1 MSKYEF
7 LFDFGSPNAY
17 MAYHV
22 LPEVEK
28 RTGVSFEYVPV
39 LLGGIFKATNNQP
52 PMIAMQGI
60 KNKPE
65 YAQLEMQ
72 RFVKK
77 HGLEKFSMNPNFPVN
92 TLQIMRGAIAAQMD
106 NVLADYLKI
115 VFKAMWEDGQ
125 KMDDPD
131 VISKVLDSKVGDGAG
146 IDGAQILERA
156 KDDQVKQTLIKNT
169 EAAVQRGVFGIPS
182 FFVDDALFFGKDS
195 LALVEEE
202 IKSAS

>member
-22 LPEVEK
+22 VPEVEK

-52 PMIAMQGI
+52 PMVAMQGI

-65 YAQLEMQ
+65 YAQVEMQ
-72 RFVKK
+72 RFLKK
-77 HGLEKFSMNPNFPVN
+77 HGLGKFVMNPNFPVN
-92 TLQIMRGAIAAQMD
+92 TLQIMRGAIAAQTD
-106 NVLADYLKI
+106 GFLADYLKA

-131 VISKVLDSKVGDGAG
+131 VISKVLNGAG
-146 IDGAQILERA
+146 LNGAQILERA

>member
-65 YAQLEMQ
+65 YAQVEMQ
-72 RFVKK
+72 RFLKK
-77 HGLEKFSMNPNFPVN
+77 HELGKFVMNPNFPVN
-92 TLQIMRGAIAAQMD
+92 TLQIMRGAIAAQTD
-106 NVLADYLKI
+106 GFLADYLKA

-131 VISKVLDSKVGDGAG
+131 VISKVLDGAG
-146 IDGAQILERA
+146 LNGAQILERA

-182 FFVDDALFFGKDS
+182 FFVDDELFFGKDS
-195 LALVEEE
+195 LDLVEEE

>member
-28 RTGVSFEYVPV
+28 RTDVSFEYVPV

-72 RFVKK
+72 RFLKK
-77 HGLEKFSMNPNFPVN
+77 HGLAKFVMNPNFPVN

-131 VISKVLDSKVGDGAG
+131 VISKVLDGAG

-182 FFVDDALFFGKDS
+182 FFVNDALFFGKDS